1 LNISP
6 IPQFKTVLR
15 VVWGGRGFPGLNKET
30 PDGLQRIEGKGQNA
44 EWHDKVGIMSESPGT
59 IFAIIDGG
67 TSNIR
72 VILTREDSILAKG
85 YSRVG
90 AKDRVVQGD
99 EDVLITGIKTAL
111 GECLGKSDQKELQP
125 GDLDCCIILGMLTS
139 NVGLLD
145 LEHLTAPVG
154 VEELAQGLVLK
165 KIPELLPC
173 PTFFIRGVKN
183 AVDPEKDPHLLQQID
198 SMRGE
203 ETQTMGIIDL
213 LPDLP
218 LPTLITF
225 LSSHTKY
232 VRVGEQGQI
241 TGALTTMSG
250 QIFGAIKN
258 HTYLS
263 RYIPD
268 DNMIRLDEITHDD
281 LWAGITAEREM
292 GFLRAIHMP
301 RFVDVVLKAPIERCY
316 SYLQGALIGS
326 DLRSFSFLREVMS
339 LDFQSLVFIGNNNR
353 PALYRE
359 VFSKEVGQDIPMYA
373 LDEES
378 MEEAVVRGSI
388 KIFRYAEKER
398 FSRPGRGLGA

>member
-1 LNISP
+1 MS
-6 IPQFKTVLR
+6 
-15 VVWGGRGFPGLNKET
+15 GGSGR
-30 PDGLQRIEGKGQNA
+30 
-44 EWHDKVGIMSESPGT
+44 

-67 TSNIR
+67 TTNIR
-72 VILTREDSILAKG
+72 AILTREESILAKG

-90 AKDRVVQGD
+90 AKDRVVQRD

-111 GECLGKSDQKELQP
+111 GECLRKFDKKKLEP
-125 GDLDCCIILGMLTS
+125 GNVDCCIILGMLTS

-154 VEELAQGLVLK
+154 VEELAHGLVLK

-173 PTFFIRGVKN
+173 PIFFIRGVKN
-183 AVDPEKDPHLLQQID
+183 AIDHEGGPHFLQQID

-203 ETQTMGIIDL
+203 ETQTIGIIDL

-218 LPTLITF
+218 LPSLITF

-268 DNMIRLDEITHDD
+268 DNMIRLEKITQDD

-301 RFVDVVLKAPIERCY
+301 RFMDVVLKAPIERCY
-316 SYLQGALIGS
+316 SYLQGTLIGS

-339 LDFQSLVFIGNNNR
+339 MDFRSLVFIGNNNR

-359 VFSKEVGQDIPMYA
+359 VFKKEVGQDIPIYA
-373 LDEES
+373 LDKES
-378 MEEAVVRGSI
+378 LEEAVVRGSI
-388 KIFRYAEKER
+388 KIFLYAEKSGFLR
-398 FSRPGRGLGA
+398 SA

>member
-1 LNISP
+1 MS
-6 IPQFKTVLR
+6 TSS
-15 VVWGGRGFPGLNKET
+15 GR
-30 PDGLQRIEGKGQNA
+30 
-44 EWHDKVGIMSESPGT
+44 
-59 IFAIIDGG
+59 IFALIDGG

-72 VILTREDSILAKG
+72 AILSREGSILARG

-99 EDVLITGIKTAL
+99 EDVLLSGIKKAL
-111 GECLGKSDQKELQP
+111 GECLTRFDGERLKP
-125 GDLDCCIILGMLTS
+125 GDIDWCMILGMLTS

-145 LEHLTAPVG
+145 LEHLTSPAG
-154 VEELAQGLVLK
+154 VEELAHGLVYKRL
-165 KIPELLPC
+165 PELLPC
-173 PTFFIRGVKN
+173 PILFIRGVKN
-183 AVDPEKDPHLLQQID
+183 AVCPEGGPHALQQID

-203 ETQTMGIIDL
+203 ETQTMGIMDL

-232 VRVGEQGQI
+232 VRVGEQGKI

-268 DNMIRLDEITHDD
+268 DNMIRLEEIVQDD
-281 LWAGITAEREM
+281 LWDGITAEREM

-301 RFVDVVLKAPIERCY
+301 RFMDVVLKAPMERCY
-316 SYLQGALIGS
+316 SYLQGTLIGS
-326 DLRSFSFLREVMS
+326 DLRSFSFLREVMAM
-339 LDFQSLVFIGNNNR
+339 DFKSLVFIGNNNR

-359 VFSKEVGQDIPMYA
+359 VFKKEVGLDKPAYA

-378 MEEAVVRGSI
+378 LEEAVVRGSLS
-388 KIFRYAEKER
+388 IFRCAEK
-398 FSRPGRGLGA
+398 SGLLRST

>member
-1 LNISP
+1 MG
-6 IPQFKTVLR
+6 KTPAR
-15 VVWGGRGFPGLNKET
+15 
-30 PDGLQRIEGKGQNA
+30 
-44 EWHDKVGIMSESPGT
+44 

-72 VILTREDSILAKG
+72 VILATEESILAKG
-85 YSRVG
+85 YSRIG
-90 AKDRVVQGD
+90 AKDRVVQRD
-99 EDVLITGIKTAL
+99 KEVLLTGIKAAL
-111 GECLGKSDQKELQP
+111 GECLRKVDERRLEP
-125 GDLDCCIILGMLTS
+125 GDVNFCIILGMLTS

-154 VEELAQGLVLK
+154 VEQLARGLVQER
-165 KIPELLPC
+165 IPELLPC
-173 PTFFIRGVKN
+173 PIFFIRGVKN
-183 AVDPEKDPHLLQQID
+183 AVDPKRRPDFVRQID

-250 QIFGAIKN
+250 QIFDAIKHN
-258 HTYLS
+258 TYLS

-268 DNMIRLDEITHDD
+268 DSVIRLEEITQDD
-281 LWAGITAEREM
+281 LWDGITGERQM

-301 RFVDVVLKAPIERCY
+301 RFMDVVLRASMERCY
-316 SYLQGALIGS
+316 SYLQGTLIGS
-326 DLRSFSFLREVMS
+326 DLRSFSFFREVMDI
-339 LDFQSLVFIGNNNR
+339 DFKSLVFIGNNNR
-353 PALYRE
+353 PGLYRE
-359 VFSKEVGQDIPMYA
+359 VFKNVVDPNMPIYA
-373 LDEES
+373 LDEENL
-378 MEEAVVRGSI
+378 EEAVARGSLR
-388 KIFRYAEKER
+388 IFRFAEN
-398 FSRPGRGLGA
+398 GALLPSTKA